1 MTRSL
6 AWRGLAAALLIAFAG
21 AAPAQAFDTASHN
34 DITVDVLRSEGFGAR
49 ATDVA
54 RVSNWFPDLYFQAEN
69 VPSSGHASFAKTLIG
84 LGFVRREN
92 WSQALIDAS
101 KRMHFDFMP
110 RVPAL
115 DSTAGV
121 EAEWD
126 RLRRATFAVVR
137 AAAARNSVEEL
148 LSAIG
153 MTTHQV
159 QDFYAHTNWVE
170 PSAPP
175 AGDGPG
181 WLARG
186 QGSVPTWFDVPK
198 SERDKVLV
206 TGDSAPGQ
214 RGHGSWQEDGNTS
227 LKTATGKDWPGRPMN
242 AEAQMAAYFATRQ
255 WLRAVRTWVAD
266 EAFWARA
273 QRYASNLSALNHDIS
288 GAFNISWQAGRWAG
302 EGGVCTPFCGEDS
315 GAGGSLVGLDVAVK
329 AYFLTRGRTI
339 FRRTFERIAL
349 QISAD
354 TPANVPL
361 DAVPV
366 QSSRDLQAQTQFV
379 RARVLRMRGVGFGG
393 LGDPGPDD
401 ADIYA
406 RATIAGQRYT
416 SAVINGHDSF
426 SFPKP
431 YYPLTFLKA
440 VPVGGRYEQPV
451 SDIKIQVRTG
461 NRRFAGTDDD
471 VFLRLGPGLT
481 FNLDKRLYD
490 DFERGDRDTYS
501 VPIDA
506 VTRAGM
512 TIGDISRVEIH
523 KSPDGV
529 AGGWRLGGIKV
540 IVNGRTLYSNDRI
553 ERWLEDDHRTFRA
566 PGITRDHRTGPAL
579 HFWMDLR
586 EDDVIL
592 GGDDQ
597 GDINEFDAR
606 DAVARGYVP
615 GTVVEANAD
624 GGNRLG
630 GRLGKG
636 GDDAFAR
643 YRLDTLAPILPP
655 PPVVQPPPPPPPPV
669 VQPPPPPVVQPPPP
683 PPAKPDLVILSVFI
697 NEFTIKNQGA
707 GAAGPFSATVAL
719 QGQATQTVQFPAG
732 LAAGAQATRTF
743 SGTCEGPLATV
754 TADSGATVDESDETN
769 NQLTAPPRIC

>member
-1 MTRSL
+1 MSRSF
-6 AWRGLAAALLIAFAG
+6 AWRGLAATLLIAFAG

-34 DITVDVLRSEGFGAR
+34 DITVDVLRAEGFGAR
-49 ATDVA
+49 AADVA
-54 RVSNWFPDLYFQAEN
+54 RVNNWFPDLYFQAEN
-69 VPSSGHASFAKTLIG
+69 VPASGHAGIAKTLIG

-101 KRMHFDFMP
+101 KRMHFDYMP

-126 RLRRATFAVVR
+126 RLRMNTFKVVR
-137 AAAARNSVEEL
+137 AAAARGNVEEL
-148 LSAIG
+148 LAAIG

-198 SERDKVLV
+198 AERDKVHV
-206 TGDSAPGQ
+206 TGDSAPGE

-227 LKTATGKDWPGRPMN
+227 LKSATGKDWPGRPLN
-242 AEAQMAAYFATRQ
+242 AEAQMGAYFATRQ
-255 WLRAVRTWVAD
+255 WVRAVRTWVGN
-266 EAFWARA
+266 EAFWGRA
-273 QRYASNLSALNHDIS
+273 QRYAQNLSALNHDIS

-302 EGGVCTPFCGEDS
+302 EGGVCTPLCGKDS

-329 AYFLTRGRTI
+329 AYFLKRGRTI
-339 FRRTFERIAL
+339 FRRTFERVVQQIA
-349 QISAD
+349 AD
-354 TPANVPL
+354 TPADVPL
-361 DAVPV
+361 ESVPV
-366 QSSRDLQAQTQFV
+366 ESSLGLQRTTQFV

-393 LGDPGPDD
+393 LGDPGPDK
-401 ADIYA
+401 ADLYA

-416 SAVINGHDSF
+416 SAIINGHDSF

-431 YYPLTFLKA
+431 YHPFTFIKA
-440 VPVGGRYEQPV
+440 VPVGGRYQEPV

-461 NRRFAGTDDD
+461 NARFAGTDDD
-471 VFLRLGPGLT
+471 VSLRLGPGLS

-506 VTRAGM
+506 ATRNGM
-512 TIGDISRVEIH
+512 TLGDIRYVEIH
-523 KSPDGV
+523 KSRDGV
-529 AGGWRLGGIKV
+529 AGGWRLGGIRLV
-540 IVNGRTLYSNDRI
+540 VNGRTLYRNDNI
-553 ERWLEDDHRTFRA
+553 ERWLEDDRRTFRA
-566 PGITRDHRTGPAL
+566 PGITRDSRTGLAL
-579 HFWMDLR
+579 PFWLDLR

-597 GDINEFDAR
+597 GDINEYDAR
-606 DAVARGYVP
+606 DAIARGYVP
-615 GTVVEANAD
+615 GTVVEANAE
-624 GGNRLG
+624 GGDRLG

-636 GDDAFAR
+636 GDDAALR
-643 YRLDTLAPILPP
+643 YRLDTIGPVLPP
-655 PPVVQPPPPPPPPV
+655 PPVIRPTPLPPAPVVQPPPPPPPA
-669 VQPPPPPVVQPPPP
+669 PP
-683 PPAKPDLVILSVFI
+683 KPDLVVTNVFI
-697 NEFTIKNQGA
+697 NEFTVGNQG
-707 GAAGPFSATVAL
+707 GSAAGPFSATVAL
-719 QGQATQTVQFPAG
+719 QGQPTQTVQFPAG
-732 LAAGAQATRTF
+732 LAAGAQETRTF
-743 SGTCEGPLATV
+743 SGTCDGPLATV
-754 TADSGATVDESDETN
+754 VVDSGGTVDESDETN
-769 NQLTAPPRIC
+769 NQLTALPRIC

>member
-6 AWRGLAAALLIAFAG
+6 AVRAATAALLTAAFAC
-21 AAPAQAFDTASHN
+21 AASPAAQAFDTASHN
-34 DITVDVLRSEGFGAR
+34 DITVDALTAEGFGKR

-54 RVSNWFPDLYFQAEN
+54 RVSNWFPDLYFQADN
-69 VPSSGHASFAKTLIG
+69 VPSSGHAGLVKTIVG
-84 LGFVRREN
+84 LGFIRNEH
-92 WSQALIDAS
+92 WPQALIDAA

-110 RVPAL
+110 GRVPAL

-126 RLRRATFAVVR
+126 RLRRATFAVIR
-137 AAAARNSVEEL
+137 AAAQNNNVEEL

-170 PSAPP
+170 PSNPP
-175 AGDGPG
+175 AGNGPG
-181 WLARG
+181 WQARG

-198 SERDKVLV
+198 TERDKVVV

-214 RGHGSWQEDGNTS
+214 RGHGSWQEDGNKN
-227 LKTATGKDWPGRPMN
+227 LKSATGKDWPGRPLN

-255 WLRAVRTWVAD
+255 WVRALRTWVAD
-266 EAFWARA
+266 DAFWARA

-315 GAGGSLVGLDVAVK
+315 GAGGSLLGLDLSVK

-339 FRRTFERIAL
+339 FRRTFERVVR

-354 TPANVPL
+354 NPPAVPL
-361 DAVPV
+361 SAVPV
-366 QSSRDLQAQTQFV
+366 QSSAELQAQTQFV

-401 ADIYA
+401 AALYA
-406 RATIAGQRYT
+406 RATIAGQHYT

-426 SFPKP
+426 SFPRP
-431 YYPLTFLKA
+431 YYPLTFIKA
-440 VPVGGRYEQPV
+440 IPVGARFNEPV
-451 SDIKIQVRTG
+451 SQILIQVRTG
-461 NRRFAGTDDD
+461 SRRFAGTDDD
-471 VFLRLGPGLT
+471 VSLRLGPGLS

-501 VPIDA
+501 APIDA
-506 VTRAGM
+506 VTRAGFS
-512 TIGDISRVEIH
+512 IGDIRFVEIH
-523 KSPDGV
+523 KSRDGI

-540 IVNGRTLYSNDRI
+540 IVNGRTLYSNDNI

-566 PGITRDHRTGPAL
+566 PNITTDHRTGLAL
-579 HFWMDLR
+579 PFWLDLR
-586 EDDVIL
+586 EDDIVY

-597 GDINEFDAR
+597 GDINEFDGR

-615 GTVVEANAD
+615 DTIVEANAD
-624 GGNRLG
+624 GGDRLG

-636 GDDAFAR
+636 GDDAALR
-643 YRLDTLAPILPP
+643 YRLDTLHPILPP
-655 PPVVQPPPPPPPPV
+655 PPVFEPPPPPPPPVIQPPPPPPPPV
-669 VQPPPPPVVQPPPP
+669 
-683 PPAKPDLVILSVFI
+683 KPDLVILSVFI
-697 NEFTIKNQGA
+697 NEFTIRNQG
-707 GAAGPFSATVAL
+707 GSAAGPFSVTVTQ
-719 QGQATQTVQFPAG
+719 QGQPNQTIQFPAG
-732 LAAGAQATRTF
+732 LAAGAQETRTF
-743 SGTCEGPLATV
+743 SGTCEGPLATAI
-754 TADSGATVDESDETN
+754 ADSGSAVDESNETN
-769 NQLTAPPRIC
+769 NQLTAPPRVC

>member
-1 MTRSL
+1 M
-6 AWRGLAAALLIAFAG
+6 
-21 AAPAQAFDTASHN
+21 
-34 DITVDVLRSEGFGAR
+34 
-49 ATDVA
+49 
-54 RVSNWFPDLYFQAEN
+54 
-69 VPSSGHASFAKTLIG
+69 
-84 LGFVRREN
+84 
-92 WSQALIDAS
+92 
-101 KRMHFDFMP
+101 
-110 RVPAL
+110 
-115 DSTAGV
+115 
-121 EAEWD
+121 
-126 RLRRATFAVVR
+126 
-137 AAAARNSVEEL
+137 
-148 LSAIG
+148 
-153 MTTHQV
+153 
-159 QDFYAHTNWVE
+159 
-170 PSAPP
+170 
-175 AGDGPG
+175 
-181 WLARG
+181 
-186 QGSVPTWFDVPK
+186 
-198 SERDKVLV
+198 
-206 TGDSAPGQ
+206 
-214 RGHGSWQEDGNTS
+214 
-227 LKTATGKDWPGRPMN
+227 
-242 AEAQMAAYFATRQ
+242 
-255 WLRAVRTWVAD
+255 
-266 EAFWARA
+266 
-273 QRYASNLSALNHDIS
+273 
-288 GAFNISWQAGRWAG
+288 
-302 EGGVCTPFCGEDS
+302 
-315 GAGGSLVGLDVAVK
+315 K

-339 FRRTFERIAL
+339 FRRTFERLAL

-354 TPANVPL
+354 TPPDVAL
-361 DAVPV
+361 TSVPV
-366 QSSRDLQAQTQFV
+366 QTSRDLQAQTQFV

-416 SAVINGHDSF
+416 SAVINGRDSF

-431 YYPLTFLKA
+431 YHPFTFLKA
-440 VPVGGRYEQPV
+440 VPIGARFQKPV

-471 VFLRLGPGLT
+471 VSLRLGPGLS

-529 AGGWRLGGIKV
+529 AGAWRLGGIKV
-540 IVNGRTLYSNDRI
+540 IVNGRTLYSNDTI
-553 ERWLEDDHRTFRA
+553 ERWLEDNRRTFRA
-566 PGITRDHRTGPAL
+566 PGITRDHRTSPAL

-606 DAVARGYVP
+606 NAVARGYVP

-624 GGNRLG
+624 GGDRLG

-643 YRLDTLAPILPP
+643 YRLDTIAPLLPP
-655 PPVVQPPPPPPPPV
+655 PPVFEQPPPPPPPV
-669 VQPPPPPVVQPPPP
+669 IQPPPPP

-697 NEFTIKNQGA
+697 NEFTVKNQGGSA
-707 GAAGPFSATVAL
+707 TGPFSATVAQ
-719 QGQATQTVQFPAG
+719 QGMATQTVQFPAG
-732 LAAGAQATRTF
+732 LAAGAQETRTF
-743 SGTCEGPLATV
+743 SGTCEGRLATV
-754 TADSGATVDESDETN
+754 VADSGATVDEADETN

>member
-6 AWRGLAAALLIAFAG
+6 AVRAATATLLAAAFAV
-21 AAPAQAFDTASHN
+21 AATPAQAFDTASHN
-34 DITVDVLRSEGFGAR
+34 DITVDVLRSEGFGTR
-49 ATDVA
+49 AADVA
-54 RVSNWFPDLYFQAEN
+54 RVNNWFPDLYFQAEN
-69 VPSSGHASFAKTLIG
+69 VPASGHASIAKTLIG

-126 RLRRATFAVVR
+126 RLRRATFGVVR
-137 AAAARNSVEEL
+137 AAAARGNVEEL
-148 LSAIG
+148 LAAIG

-170 PSAPP
+170 PSSPP

-186 QGSVPTWFDVPK
+186 QGNVPTWFDVPK
-198 SERDKVLV
+198 AERDKVLV

-214 RGHGSWQEDGNTS
+214 RGHGSWQEDKNEN
-227 LKTATGKDWPGRPMN
+227 LKSATGKDWPGRPLN
-242 AEAQMAAYFATRQ
+242 AEAQMAAYFGTRQ
-255 WLRAVRTWVAD
+255 WVRAIRTWVAD

-315 GAGGSLVGLDVAVK
+315 GAGGSLIGLDVAVK
-329 AYFLTRGRTI
+329 SYFLTRGRTI
-339 FRRTFERIAL
+339 FRRTFERVVQ

-354 TPANVPL
+354 NPPAVPL
-361 DAVPV
+361 TAVPV
-366 QSSRDLQAQTQFV
+366 QSSTDLQAQTQFV

-401 ADIYA
+401 ADLYA

-416 SAVINGHDSF
+416 SAIINGHDSF

-431 YYPLTFLKA
+431 YYPFTFLKA
-440 VPVGGRYEQPV
+440 VPVGGRYNEPISQIHV
-451 SDIKIQVRTG
+451 QVRTG

-471 VFLRLGPGLT
+471 VSLRLGPDLS

-506 VTRAGM
+506 ATRNGLS
-512 TIGDISRVEIH
+512 IGDLRFVEIH
-523 KSPDGV
+523 KSRDGV
-529 AGGWRLGGIKV
+529 AGGWRLGGIKLM
-540 IVNGRTLYSNDRI
+540 VNGRTLYSNDNI
-553 ERWLEDDHRTFRA
+553 ERWLEDDRRTFRA
-566 PGITRDHRTGPAL
+566 SITRDNRTAPAL
-579 HFWMDLR
+579 PFWLDLR

-606 DAVARGYVP
+606 NAVARGYVP

-643 YRLDTLAPILPP
+643 YRLDTLRPVLPPPPVFEQPPAPP
-655 PPVVQPPPPPPPPV
+655 PPVVQPPPPPPPP
-669 VQPPPPPVVQPPPP
+669 
-683 PPAKPDLVILSVFI
+683 AKPDLVMLSVFI
-697 NEFTIKNQGA
+697 NEFTIRNQG
-707 GAAGPFSATVAL
+707 GSAAGPFSVTVAR
-719 QGQATQTVQFPAG
+719 QGFPIQTIQFPAG
-732 LAAGAQATRTF
+732 LAAGAQETRMFT
-743 SGTCEGPLATV
+743 GTCEGPLATAV
-754 TADSGATVDESDETN
+754 ADSGGTVDESDETN
-769 NQLTAPPRIC
+769 NQLTAPPRVC

>member
-1 MTRSL
+1 MKPSHAVRAAT
-6 AWRGLAAALLIAFAG
+6 AALLASCAM
-21 AAPAQAFDTASHN
+21 ATPAQAFDTASHN
-34 DITVDVLRSEGFGAR
+34 DITVDVLRAEGFGSR

-54 RVSNWFPDLYFQAEN
+54 RVNNWFPDLYFQAEN
-69 VPSSGHASFAKTLIG
+69 VPSSGHAGIAKTLIG

-101 KRMHFDFMP
+101 KRLHFDYMP

-126 RLRRATFAVVR
+126 RLRKTTFKVVR
-137 AAAARNSVEEL
+137 AAAANNRPEEL
-148 LSAIG
+148 LAAIG

-181 WLARG
+181 WLGRG
-186 QGSVPTWFDVPK
+186 QGNVPTWFDVPK

-206 TGDSAPGQ
+206 TGDSAPGH

-227 LKTATGKDWPGRPMN
+227 LKTATGKDWPGRPLN
-242 AEAQMAAYFATRQ
+242 AEAQMAAYFGTRQ
-255 WLRAVRTWVAD
+255 WVRAVRAWVGD
-266 EAFWARA
+266 EAFWVRA
-273 QRYASNLSALNHDIS
+273 QRYARNRAALNHDIG

-302 EGGVCTPFCGEDS
+302 EGSVCTPFCGEDS
-315 GAGGSLVGLDVAVK
+315 GAGGSLVGLDLAVK
-329 AYFLTRGRTI
+329 AYFLKRGRTV
-339 FRRTFERIAL
+339 FRRTFERIVQ
-349 QISAD
+349 QIAAD
-354 TPANVPL
+354 TPADVPL
-361 DAVPV
+361 SAVPV

-401 ADIYA
+401 ADLYA
-406 RATIAGQRYT
+406 RAVIAGQRYT
-416 SAVINGHDSF
+416 SAIINGHDSF
-426 SFPKP
+426 SFPRP
-431 YYPLTFLKA
+431 YYPFTFIKA
-440 VPVGGRYEQPV
+440 VPVDGRYREPV
-451 SDIKIQVRTG
+451 SEIRVELRTG

-471 VFLRLGPGLT
+471 VFLRLGPGLS
-481 FNLDKRLYD
+481 FNLDKRAYD

-501 VPIDA
+501 VPIDGA
-506 VTRAGM
+506 TRAGM
-512 TIGDISRVEIH
+512 TIGDIRHVEIA
-523 KSPDGV
+523 KSRDGV
-529 AGGWRLGGIKV
+529 AGGWRLGGVKLV
-540 IVNGRTLYSNDRI
+540 VNGRTLYRNDNI

-566 PGITRDHRTGPAL
+566 SIARDNRTGPAL
-579 HFWMDLR
+579 PFWLDLR

-597 GDINEFDAR
+597 GDINPYDAR
-606 DAVARGYVP
+606 NAIARGYVP

-624 GGNRLG
+624 GGDRLG

-643 YRLDTLAPILPP
+643 YRLDTLRSLLPP
-655 PPVVQPPPPPPPPV
+655 PPPPPVIQPPPPPPPPV
-669 VQPPPPPVVQPPPP
+669 IAPPPP
-683 PPAKPDLVILSVFI
+683 PPARPDLVILSVFI
-697 NEFTIKNQGA
+697 NEFTVANQGA
-707 GAAGPFSATVAL
+707 GAAGPFSATVTL
-719 QGQATQTVQFPAG
+719 PGSPTQTLQFPGG
-732 LAAGAQATRTF
+732 LAPGAQQTRTF

-754 TADSGATVDESDETN
+754 VADSGSVVDESDETN
-769 NQLTAPPRIC
+769 NQLTAPPRFC